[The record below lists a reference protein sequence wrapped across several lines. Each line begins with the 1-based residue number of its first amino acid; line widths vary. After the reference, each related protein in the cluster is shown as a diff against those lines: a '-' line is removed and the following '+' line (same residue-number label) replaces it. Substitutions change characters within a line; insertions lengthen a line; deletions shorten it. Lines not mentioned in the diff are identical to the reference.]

1 MIGNFVLFRSVTL
14 LPADSEDMWHIYNL
28 VQIGDSIKSVT
39 FRKVTVES
47 STGTTGSSRIK
58 TTLTLSVE
66 TIEYDAQGS
75 VLRVKGR
82 NIVENQYVKM
92 GQYHTIDLELNR
104 KFTLFKSEWD
114 SIALERLETACDP
127 SQTADLGA
135 VIMQEGL
142 AHVCLITPSM
152 TLDLR
157 KIDMNIPRKRKGH
170 CSQHEKGL
178 QKFFE
183 AIMQAI
189 LRHFRFDGN
198 ILRF

>member
-1 MIGNFVLFRSVTL
+1 MPV
-14 LPADSEDMWHIYNL
+14 DSEDMWHIYNL
-28 VQIGDSIKSVT
+28 VRIGDSIKSVT

-47 STGTTGSSRIK
+47 STGTTGSSRIR

-114 SIALERLETACDP
+114 SISLERLETACDP
-127 SQTADLGA
+127 GQTADLGA
-135 VIMQEGL
+135 IIMQEGL
-142 AHVCLITPSM
+142 AHLCLITPSM
-152 TLDLR
+152 TLDLT
-157 KIDMNIPRKRKGH
+157 KIDVNIPRKRKGH

-189 LRHFRFDGN
+189 LRHFKFDGN
-198 ILRF
+198 IS